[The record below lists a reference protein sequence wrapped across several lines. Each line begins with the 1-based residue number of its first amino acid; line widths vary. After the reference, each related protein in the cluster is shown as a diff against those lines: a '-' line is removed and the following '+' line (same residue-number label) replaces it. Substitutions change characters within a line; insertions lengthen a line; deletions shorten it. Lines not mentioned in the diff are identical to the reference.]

1 MTGDKNQYQTS
12 KWGDNKLKSL
22 MPVLVSIYKFN
33 TRVLA
38 LVLANMNMYIFI
50 FLCYLGYRLTGLEAL
65 LTTVFSC
72 VMKTINI
79 KVCARSYVYIFICIF
94 HQQYLYL
101 IINFIT
107 YNKDIESDC
116 CIIVIKKLILIHYVA
131 LIANATTVPLPH
143 TPSSLNL
150 FQARANQNARQW
162 VKVGAVSVTVVNGSL
177 TDEQVHTMDSTSQFT
192 VVQQTV

>member
-1 MTGDKNQYQTS
+1 
-12 KWGDNKLKSL
+12 
-22 MPVLVSIYKFN
+22 
-33 TRVLA
+33 
-38 LVLANMNMYIFI
+38 MNMYIFI

-79 KVCARSYVYIFICIF
+79 KVCAKSYVYIFICIF
-94 HQQYLYL
+94 HQQYFYL

-162 VKVGAVSVTVVNGSL
+162 VKVGAVSVTVVSGSL
-177 TDEQVHTMDSTSQFT
+177 TDEKVHTM
-192 VVQQTV
+192 

>member
-1 MTGDKNQYQTS
+1 MGGQQT
-12 KWGDNKLKSL
+12 KKSNASVGKYL
-22 MPVLVSIYKFN
+22 IHGARFGLGKYEYV
-33 TRVLA
+33 
-38 LVLANMNMYIFI
+38 YIF
-50 FLCYLGYRLTGLEAL
+50 FSLLFGLQADRLRSSFNNCRQLCHEN
-65 LTTVFSC
+65 
-72 VMKTINI
+72 NI
-79 KVCARSYVYIFICIF
+79 KVCAKSYVYIFICIF

-177 TDEQVHTMDSTSQFT
+177 TDEQVHTM
-192 VVQQTV
+192 

>member
-1 MTGDKNQYQTS
+1 MGGQQT
-12 KWGDNKLKSL
+12 KKSNASVGKYL
-22 MPVLVSIYKFN
+22 IHGARFGLGKYEYV
-33 TRVLA
+33 
-38 LVLANMNMYIFI
+38 YIF
-50 FLCYLGYRLTGLEAL
+50 FSLLFGLQADRLRSSFNNCRQLCHEN
-65 LTTVFSC
+65 
-72 VMKTINI
+72 NI
-79 KVCARSYVYIFICIF
+79 KVCAKSYVYIFICIF

-116 CIIVIKKLILIHYVA
+116 CINVIKNLILIHYVA
-131 LIANATTVPLPH
+131 LANATTVPLPH

-177 TDEQVHTMDSTSQFT
+177 TDEQVHTM
-192 VVQQTV
+192 

>member
-1 MTGDKNQYQTS
+1 
-12 KWGDNKLKSL
+12 

-50 FLCYLGYRLTGLEAL
+50 FLCYLGFRLTGLESL